1 MENKIFKRN
10 ELGLVDGIEYKY
22 KPDGTID
29 WRAMINPSYLVIN
42 KQYENL
48 LVKRFLKPINE
59 ISISEVEDS
68 KLLILLQGIKEIAS
82 LRGYT
87 SVKPKVDYVSDNKVV
102 VSTQIE
108 WLPNFETNNQP
119 VSFGDIGS
127 ASLDNTSGFGQ
138 MYLEAIATNRAFVR
152 AVRNFLT
159 INVVANDEIDVKA
172 TEEFLSKK
180 KESGQHMPIDVL
192 EKLMLSKNI
201 TFEQLKSTV
210 LSAHVSSMTSNPSEW
225 SDLRGIPVKDVL
237 KLINLLKN

>member
-42 KQYENL
+42 KQYEKL
-48 LVKRFLKPINE
+48 LVKKFLKPINE

-108 WLPNFETNNQP
+108 WLPNFETNNQS

-159 INVVANDEIDVKA
+159 INVVANDEIDAKA

-192 EKLMLSKNI
+192 EKLMLSKNM

-210 LSAHVSSMTSNPSEW
+210 LSVHVSSMTSNPSEW